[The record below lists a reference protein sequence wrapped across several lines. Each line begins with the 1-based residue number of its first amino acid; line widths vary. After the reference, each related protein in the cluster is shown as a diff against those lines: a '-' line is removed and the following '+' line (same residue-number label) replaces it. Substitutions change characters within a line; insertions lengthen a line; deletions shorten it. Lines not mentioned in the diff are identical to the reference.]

1 MRIHILPV
9 GFDASVFTHSAGPL
23 VKFGADKLITIHTP
37 MTEEKDKVEK
47 TINDLKK
54 LQAPIEHVSVE
65 SKTFV
70 GIVQEFIKL
79 FNRFGESDEIFV
91 HIGGGQR
98 HLGVALVYA
107 SFFSKRNI
115 KLIPVLEYGTATKSF
130 EYAVIPQLSPIELT
144 DPQKKI
150 LKLVAEK
157 EGQTLRDLA
166 VRQNG
171 ADPETVAP
179 GILRHLR
186 NLIEYHLVSFD
197 PMTKVYTATETAR
210 FFFD

>member
-1 MRIHILPV
+1 MKIHILPV

-23 VKFGADKLITIHTP
+23 VKFGADKLITLHTP
-37 MTEEKDKVEK
+37 MTEEKEKVEK
-47 TINDLKK
+47 TLNELKK
-54 LQAPIEHVSVE
+54 LQAPTEHVTVE
-65 SKTFV
+65 SKTFI
-70 GIVQEFIKL
+70 GIVREFIRL
-79 FNRFGESDEIFV
+79 FNRFGESDELFV

-115 KLIPVLEYGTATKSF
+115 KLIPVLEYGSATKSY
-130 EYAVIPQLSPIELT
+130 EYAVIPPLSPVELT
-144 DPQKKI
+144 DPQKRI

-166 VRQNG
+166 VRQNS

-197 PMTKVYTATETAR
+197 PATKAYTATEIAL
-210 FFFD
+210 FFSD